1 MLHMP
6 GILPCISF
14 RIITTCTF
22 RMSYITGIKRRFPYP
37 VSITRTHKVSL
48 RIEQVLI
55 IISTF
60 RKVSGI
66 FFFSH
71 TTCHV
76 SCRIIII
83 YRFQGWRYGLCLCQV
98 CREISVLRIH
108 FPIRL
113 QRMRYGLRLLHHI
126 ESTFS
131 IKAMETFAVSLGND
145 RYTMIANH
153 TEVFFSP

>member
-1 MLHMP
+1 MMTWLIAMCVLSDQPCYVSLSCFQFHCKQRIQLVQECFFSTKESNQTRNIMLHMP

-83 YRFQGWRYGLCLCQV
+83 YRFQG
-98 CREISVLRIH
+98 
-108 FPIRL
+108 
-113 QRMRYGLRLLHHI
+113 
-126 ESTFS
+126 
-131 IKAMETFAVSLGND
+131 
-145 RYTMIANH
+145 
-153 TEVFFSP
+153 